1 MEGQLK
7 LDLPPGAWDNP
18 SRLMQ
23 CYPKHYCGVFGVYG
37 HPNAAELTYY
47 GLYALQHRGQE
58 SAGIV
63 TTNGNQFYEHKGMGL
78 VSQVFKGDILHNMV
92 GSAAVGHTR
101 YSTTGS
107 SHLRNAQPLT
117 GDSARGRIAIAHNG
131 NLTNAG
137 KLRDELEAKGA
148 IFQTTVDSE
157 IILHLMAQPCLN
169 GYGDSLVQA
178 IRRIEGAYSLVIM
191 TEREIIG
198 VRDPHGFR
206 PLCIG
211 RIGDGW
217 VLASET
223 CALDLIHAKFVREV
237 EPGEIVA
244 INEDGL
250 NSLQAFPDQER
261 RAFCIFEYVYF
272 ARPDSTIADRSVY
285 KVRVEMGKELARE
298 FPIDADIVV
307 PVPDSGN
314 CAALGYSLESGIPF
328 EMAFV
333 RNHYVGR
340 SFLQP
345 SQLIRDFDVRV
356 KLNLIGELVKDKR
369 VIVVD
374 DSIVRGTTCKARVNN
389 LKEAGA
395 KEVHVLVSCPPHM
408 HPCVYGIDFPD
419 RSKLMAA
426 NHSLEEIRKYL
437 NADSV
442 HYLSQTGLVKATG
455 LPANSF
461 CMACYDGKYPVSFD
475 PAVDKHVIER
485 RNGRLPTLTES
496 LEAEKAQFQL
506 L

>member
-1 MEGQLK
+1 
-7 LDLPPGAWDNP
+7 
-18 SRLMQ
+18 MQ
-23 CYPKHYCGVFGVYG
+23 FYPKHYCGVFGVYG

-63 TTNGNQFYEHKGMGL
+63 TSDGRQFHTHKGMGL
-78 VSQVFKGDILHNMV
+78 VSQVFKGDILHDMV
-92 GSAAVGHTR
+92 GDIAIGHTR

-107 SHLRNAQPLT
+107 SHIRNAQPLT
-117 GDSARGRIAIAHNG
+117 VDCARGQIAIAHNG
-131 NLTNAG
+131 NLTNASR
-137 KLRDELEAKGA
+137 LRDELEAKGS

-157 IILHLMAQPCLN
+157 IILHLMAQPAMN
-169 GYGDSLVQA
+169 GHGNNLVQT

-191 TEREIIG
+191 TEKELIG
-198 VRDPHGFR
+198 VRDPFGFR
-206 PLCIG
+206 PLCLG
-211 RIGDGW
+211 KLNDAW

-223 CALDLIHAKFVREV
+223 CALDLIHAKFIRDIL
-237 EPGEIVA
+237 PGEIVV
-244 INEDGL
+244 INKDGL
-250 NSLQAFPDQER
+250 TSIQAFPEQER

-272 ARPDSTIADRSVY
+272 ARPDSTISNRNVY
-285 KVRVEMGKELARE
+285 KVRVEMGRELARE
-298 FPIDADIVV
+298 FPIKADLVV

-314 CAALGYSLESGIPF
+314 CAALGYSLESGVPF

-356 KLNLIGELVKDKR
+356 KLNLIEELVRGKR

-395 KEVHVLVSCPPHM
+395 TEVHVLVSCPPHM

-426 NHSLEEIRKYL
+426 NHSLEEIRRYL
-437 NADSV
+437 NADSL
-442 HYLSQTGLVKATG
+442 HYLSQDGLVKATG

-461 CMACYDGKYPVSFD
+461 CMACYDGDYPVPFD
-475 PAVDKHVIER
+475 PAVDKHIIER
-485 RNGRLPTLTES
+485 RNGRHPNMVES
-496 LEAEKAQFQL
+496 LAKERDQIKL

>member
-1 MEGQLK
+1 
-7 LDLPPGAWDNP
+7 
-18 SRLMQ
+18 MQ
-23 CYPKHYCGVFGVYG
+23 SHPKHYCGVFGVYG

-63 TTNGNQFYEHKGMGL
+63 TSNGSEFRTHKGMGL
-78 VSQVFKGDILHNMV
+78 VSQIFRGDVLHDLV
-92 GSAAVGHTR
+92 GTMAIGHTR

-107 SHLRNAQPLT
+107 SHLKNAQPLT
-117 GDSARGRIAIAHNG
+117 VDCARGQIAIAHNG
-131 NLTNAG
+131 NLTNASQ
-137 KLRDELEAKGA
+137 LREELEARGS

-157 IILHLMAQPCLN
+157 IILHLMAQPSLN
-169 GYGDSLVQA
+169 GHGNNLIES

-191 TEREIIG
+191 TDKELIG

-206 PLCIG
+206 PLCLGKLDDAYI
-211 RIGDGW
+211 
-217 VLASET
+217 LASET
-223 CALDLIHAKFVREV
+223 CALDLIHAKYVRDI
-237 EPGEIVA
+237 EPGEIVL
-244 INEDGL
+244 INESGL
-250 NSLQAFPDQER
+250 TSIQAFPEQQR

-272 ARPDSTIADRSVY
+272 ARPDSTIANRNVY
-285 KVRVEMGKELARE
+285 KVRVDMGRQLARE
-298 FPIDADIVV
+298 FPIQADLVI

-356 KLNLIGELVKDKR
+356 KLNLITELVKGKR
-369 VIVVD
+369 VVVID
-374 DSIVRGTTCKARVNN
+374 DSIVRGTTCKARVTN

-395 KEVHVLVSCPPHM
+395 TEVHVLVSCPPHM

-419 RSKLMAA
+419 RAKLMAA
-426 NHSLEEIRKYL
+426 NHSLEEIRRYL
-437 NADSV
+437 NADSL
-442 HYLSQTGLVKATG
+442 HYLSQEGLVKATG
-455 LPANSF
+455 LPAKSF
-461 CMACYDGKYPVSFD
+461 CMACYDGDYPVQFD
-475 PAVDKHVIER
+475 PAVDKHIIER

-496 LEAEKAQFQL
+496 IASERAQIKL

>member
-1 MEGQLK
+1 
-7 LDLPPGAWDNP
+7 
-18 SRLMQ
+18 MQ
-23 CYPKHYCGVFGVYG
+23 CYPKHYCGVFGIYG

-63 TTNGNQFYEHKGMGL
+63 TTNGRQFFEQKGMGL
-78 VSQVFKGDILHNMV
+78 VSQVFKGDVLHNMA
-92 GSAAVGHTR
+92 GSMAVGHTR

-191 TEREIIG
+191 TERELIG

-250 NSLQAFPDQER
+250 SSLQAFPDQER

-272 ARPDSTIADRSVY
+272 ARPDSTIANRSVY

-298 FPIDADIVV
+298 FPIEADIVV

-314 CAALGYSLESGIPF
+314 CAALGYSLESNIPF

-356 KLNLIGELVKDKR
+356 KLNLIQELVRGKR

-395 KEVHVLVSCPPHM
+395 REVHVLVSCPPHM

-442 HYLSQTGLVKATG
+442 HYLSQAGLVKATG

-475 PAVDKHVIER
+475 PSVDKHIIER
-485 RNGRLPTLTES
+485 RNGRLASLTES
-496 LEAEKAQFQL
+496 FEAEKAQFQL